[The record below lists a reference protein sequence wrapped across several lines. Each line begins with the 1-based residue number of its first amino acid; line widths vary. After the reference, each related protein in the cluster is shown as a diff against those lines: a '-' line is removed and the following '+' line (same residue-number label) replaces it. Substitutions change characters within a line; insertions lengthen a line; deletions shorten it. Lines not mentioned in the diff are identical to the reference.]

1 MTLEQDFRSHYTE
14 IYRYAAKLAR
24 SREDAEDVA
33 QESFLR
39 LERVLSRGAGPGEPR
54 AWLFRVATNLCRD
67 LGRRQHS
74 RTRDDGGE
82 GFEALRSGSDPATE
96 LLREERRALARRVLD
111 RLRERDR
118 VLLALWSAGHSH
130 AEIARIAGLRSSS
143 IGRLLERATRRAASL
158 LDEETKR

>member
-1 MTLEQDFRSHYTE
+1 MTLEQDFRTHYTE
-14 IYRYAAKLAR
+14 IYRYAARLAG
-24 SREDAEDVA
+24 SRENAEDVA

-39 LERVLSRGAGPGEPR
+39 LEHLVRRGAGPAEPR

-67 LGRRQHS
+67 LRRRR
-74 RTRDDGGE
+74 RTRGDGRE
-82 GFEALRSGSDPATE
+82 GLEALRSRSDPSAD
-96 LLREERRALARRVLD
+96 LLREERCALARRVLD
-111 RLRERDR
+111 QLRERDR

-158 LDEETKR
+158 LEEESKR

>member
-1 MTLEQDFRSHYTE
+1 VTLEQDFRSHYPE
-14 IYRYAAKLAR
+14 IYRYAAKLAG

-39 LERVLSRGAGPGEPR
+39 LEQVVRRGTGPDEPR

-67 LGRRQHS
+67 LHRRK
-74 RTRDDGGE
+74 RTRGDGRE
-82 GFEALRSGSDPATE
+82 GLEALRSQSDPAAD
-96 LLREERRALARRVLD
+96 LAQEERRALARRVLD

-130 AEIARIAGLRSSS
+130 AEIARIAGLRTTS
-143 IGRLLERATRRAASL
+143 IGRLLERATRRASSL
-158 LDEETKR
+158 LDQESER

>member
-1 MTLEQDFRSHYTE
+1 MTLEQDFRTHYTE
-14 IYRYAAKLAR
+14 IYRYAAKLAG
-24 SREDAEDVA
+24 SRQDAEDVA

-39 LERVLSRGAGPGEPR
+39 LEHVSRHGGGPAEPK

-67 LGRRQHS
+67 LRRRRH
-74 RTRDDGGE
+74 TRGDDRE
-82 GFEALRSGSDPATE
+82 GFEALRSTSDPSAD
-96 LLREERRALARRVLD
+96 LLQDERRALARRVLD

-158 LDEETKR
+158 LEEESR

>member
-1 MTLEQDFRSHYTE
+1 MTLEQDFRSHYVE
-14 IYRYAAKLAR
+14 IYRYAAKLAG

-39 LERVLSRGAGPGEPR
+39 LEHMLGRGAGPAEPR

-67 LGRRQHS
+67 IRRRRH
-74 RTRDDGGE
+74 TRREDGAGLE
-82 GFEALRSGSDPATE
+82 TLKSDADPSAE
-96 LLREERRALARRVLD
+96 LLREERRGLARRVLD

-118 VLLALWSAGHSH
+118 VLLTLWSAGHSH

-158 LDEETKR
+158 LEEESKR